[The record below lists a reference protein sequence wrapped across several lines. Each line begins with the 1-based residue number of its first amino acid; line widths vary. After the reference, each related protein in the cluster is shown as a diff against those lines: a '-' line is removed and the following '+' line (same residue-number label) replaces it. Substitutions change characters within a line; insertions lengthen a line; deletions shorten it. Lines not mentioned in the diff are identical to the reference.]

1 MNFTSLGKSAG
12 TKRSRPERGR
22 LKALGFRKA
31 EHQVHILDRLPRRPF
46 YEVVLY
52 CKDHRCI
59 ALLGSMA
66 GDTDRI

>member
-12 TKRSRPERGR
+12 TNRSRPERGR